1 MVPRWGSLGVR
12 CGDER
17 ALSPL
22 VAGAWC
28 QGGPDTDMQLF
39 CTFTRYLTACK
50 CLKSLV
56 MLVRSFRAAV
66 GRLIA
71 L

>member
-22 VAGAWC
+22 VAGACC
-28 QGGPDTDMQLF
+28 QGGPDMQFFLGS
-39 CTFTRYLTACK
+39 FTRHLTACK

-66 GRLIA
+66 GRLSA